1 MGVGKLAYVAYP
13 VKDWEGAK
21 KFYGETLGMPV
32 AWFMGDDAGWMEF
45 GTDEGAHLA
54 ISLVR
59 DGDGQM
65 VNKGGGAVAVFA
77 VDDAVKT
84 VEELR
89 AKGVKCE
96 DPIGIPNMTT
106 YATFYD
112 PEGNKLQIAGAPPA
126 APAM

>member
-1 MGVGKLAYVAYP
+1 MSIGKLAYVAYP
-13 VKDWEGAK
+13 VKDWAGAK

-32 AWFMGDDAGWMEF
+32 AWFMGDEAGWMEF

-59 DGDGQM
+59 DGDGQT
-65 VNKGGGAVAVFA
+65 VNPNGGAVAVFA

-89 AKGVKCE
+89 AQGVKCE

-126 APAM
+126 APAT

>member
-1 MGVGKLAYVAYP
+1 MSMGKLAYVSYP
-13 VKDWEGAK
+13 VKDWAGAK

-32 AWFMGDDAGWMEF
+32 AWFMSDDAGWMEF

-59 DGDGQM
+59 DGQM
-65 VNKGGGAVAVFA
+65 ANPNGGAMAVFA
-77 VDDAVKT
+77 VEDAVKT
-84 VEELR
+84 VQELR
-89 AKGVKCE
+89 AKGVKCD
-96 DPIGIPNMTT
+96 DPIGIPGMVT
-106 YATFYD
+106 YANFYD